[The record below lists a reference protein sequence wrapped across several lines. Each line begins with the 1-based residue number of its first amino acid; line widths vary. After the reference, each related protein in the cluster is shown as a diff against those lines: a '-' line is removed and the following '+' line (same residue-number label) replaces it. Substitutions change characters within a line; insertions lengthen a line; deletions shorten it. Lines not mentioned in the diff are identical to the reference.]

1 MAQLQKPCRIG
12 DDVSDIETPA
22 LLVCLDRLEAN
33 IRKMQT
39 TMSQNY
45 PGVAV
50 RPHAKTHKS
59 PGIARLQVRTSSEIR
74 VVYYFKQLRFI

>member
-45 PGVAV
+45 PGVSV

-59 PGIARLQVRTSSEIR
+59 PGIARLQVRTSSENTCSIL
-74 VVYYFKQLRFI
+74 F